1 MRWCLC
7 RGRSRRD
14 GISLRKRRRA
24 ARGGR
29 FHSLRPQITRDGR
42 KQWSGSFRTNLFFK
56 FVADRGKIAC
66 RSRIRDE
73 RKRLIASL
81 YHPRGM
87 REAPAPATVKQ
98 KREPEQAKKRLTHTY
113 TTYILPWHRH
123 STIITPT
130 VHIHRAPS
138 PPEKRT
144 PSLPGGAF
152 AQFLNFSLA
161 DETIF

>member
-7 RGRSRRD
+7 RGRCRRD

-29 FHSLRPQITRDGR
+29 FHFLRPQITRDGR

-56 FVADRGKIAC
+56 FVVDRGKIAC
-66 RSRIRDE
+66 RSRSRDE

-87 REAPAPATVKQ
+87 REAPAPATVNKSANQ
-98 KREPEQAKKRLTHTY
+98 NRQTKDLHILTPPIYYPGIVIPPLLHQQSTY
-113 TTYILPWHRH
+113 TVP
-123 STIITPT
+123 P
-130 VHIHRAPS
+130 